1 MKAKRNYM
9 YDDNYTIK
17 NGRLIN
23 NAPELEMGISKLCR
37 MNKARKKAEK
47 IMMKVEADEISRFR
61 GGM

>member
-1 MKAKRNYM
+1 M

-23 NAPELEMGISKLCR
+23 NAPELEMGISKLCK

-61 GGM
+61 GRY